1 MPPVFNQTNFY
12 EQFIIYAT
20 IVEGLFVE
28 VEGTIVFYFR
38 IQHYVKKFVSDFRR
52 VLCTSVSSTNKTDL
66 HDITEILLKVAV
78 NTITLVH
85 SAVKPCYIWNK
96 EKVFPLVTGS

>member
-28 VEGTIVFYFR
+28 VEGTIVFYF
-38 IQHYVKKFVSDFRR
+38 HYIV
-52 VLCTSVSSTNKTDL
+52 
-66 HDITEILLKVAV
+66 
-78 NTITLVH
+78 
-85 SAVKPCYIWNK
+85 
-96 EKVFPLVTGS
+96 VFELSRSNLADMM